1 MQLYQIFCIL
11 ITVSAVFA
19 YINYKFIKWPTTI
32 GIMVLSLLSSLI
44 IVIIGN
50 YIPSVYSAAA
60 SIVESIDFNNL
71 IMKMMLSFLLFAGSI
86 HINSNNLKEE
96 RATVFTLATIGVII
110 STCIVGVLL
119 FFVVKLF
126 GLDIKLI
133 YCLLFGSLIS
143 PTDPIAVLGILK
155 EAKIPKKLELK
166 ISCES
171 LFNDGVAVVIFLSIL
186 NIAQAGIENLS
197 FTDIGLLF
205 IKEAIGGVVYGALLG
220 YLGFIILR
228 SIDNYKVETLITI
241 AIVMGGYALADLL
254 HISGPLAMVMAGLII
269 GNSGKKLA
277 MSATTRDY
285 LDKFWELV
293 DEILNAILF
302 LLIGFEILVV
312 KINSILLLVGVATI
326 VIVLIARFI
335 SVALPVSI
343 LGYRKTFEKNTIPIL
358 TWGGLRGGLSV
369 ALALSLPEHMHRE
382 QFVSITYIV
391 VIFSIIVQGLT
402 IGKFARKLS
411 IY

>member
-1 MQLYQIFCIL
+1 
-11 ITVSAVFA
+11 
-19 YINYKFIKWPTTI
+19 
-32 GIMVLSLLSSLI
+32 MVLSLLSSLI